1 MKDYTTVY
9 LVDSKLKGSALAK
22 EADQRCKKAL
32 DKTPIW
38 TEKAIPSVLCITPDQ
53 FTEFA
58 TLSGDPG
65 AKPTGKENFK
75 TSNGYMFEI
84 KVREE

>member
-9 LVDSKLKGSALAK
+9 LVDSQLKGIELAK

-38 TEKAIPSVLCITPDQ
+38 TDKAIPSILCVTPDQ
-53 FTEFA
+53 YTEFA
-58 TLSGDPG
+58 TLNGEPE
-65 AKPTGKENFK
+65 AKPTGKEMFK
-75 TSNGYMFEI
+75 TSNGYVFEI
-84 KVREE
+84 KVRGL